1 LCTSDFFDAPRSAVW
16 LHLPAEHRWAAIDIS
31 SVFPWM
37 FFVTLFTGDDG
48 DSAASQKSIK
58 IIRLLRLA
66 KLLRMFRAMRMFKKY
81 EEQLGPMLQALLL
94 IGTISLLLHFVTC
107 LWFLVGTMP
116 DLGGEDPAKDWKAT
130 STGWIEEEFQSS
142 KRMCDSCYNETK
154 YVYDAFLDRCLSTED
169 ESLPA
174 LAPCEDEASPTK
186 TAYYIKSFFTVFQ
199 TPEINDEYEMTVRE
213 MMFGMLATVVMGSI
227 WGAVAGTFSSIF
239 GANQMAS
246 QAYRMKIMQLREFC
260 RVKGLAHGARE
271 KLEAHY
277 THLYPDKLIVD
288 ESDVINDLPP
298 QMREELVSQL
308 YGRQLFQV
316 PLFLNLELP
325 IMTELCVALRPL
337 PALRGA
343 TIVREGTKATHMF
356 CISAGNVRVTEK
368 ASDGD
373 DVQRIGKWIEELFA
387 HAGRHV
393 VLFEPNRRQ
402 QIDMLVKRIKRI
414 TKDKERNRK
423 KMELNMNEMNERL
436 AKYIG
441 VSAASK
447 GLSPVAFE
455 DPTFG
460 SITGYDTTVR
470 ANPALFVASSIDRLA
485 ARARVATDR
494 PLLTCCVCVGGVQ
507 MMTRSGRRCAGCL
520 RHDSESLT
528 QHVSTIR
535 FYYLINPMTSLL
547 SCTG

>member
-1 LCTSDFFDAPRSAVW
+1 
-16 LHLPAEHRWAAIDIS
+16 
-31 SVFPWM
+31 M

-58 IIRLLRLA
+58 IIRLLRLG

-81 EEQLGPMLQALLL
+81 EEQLGPMLQASLLV
-94 IGTISLLLHFVTC
+94 GTISLLLHFVTC

-116 DLGGEDPAKDWKAT
+116 APGSEVNVT

-142 KRMCDSCYNETK
+142 KRMCDRCHSKGSTYF
-154 YVYDAFLDRCLSTED
+154 DAYLNKCLSTID

-174 LAPCEDEASPTK
+174 LLPCGDEDAPTK
-186 TAYYIKSFFTVFQ
+186 AAYYIKSFFTVFQ
-199 TPEINDEYEMTVRE
+199 KPEINDEYEMTVRE

-260 RVKGLAHGARE
+260 RSKGLAHGARE

-423 KMELNMNEMNERL
+423 KLELNMNEMNERL

-455 DPTFG
+455 DPNFG

-470 ANPALFVASSIDRLA
+470 ANPALLVASSRLA
-485 ARARVATDR
+485 ACARGADR
-494 PLLTCCVCVGGVQ
+494 C
-507 MMTRSGRRCAGCL
+507 
-520 RHDSESLT
+520 
-528 QHVSTIR
+528 
-535 FYYLINPMTSLL
+535 
-547 SCTG
+547 